1 MVTLKH
7 DGFRKVREGLT
18 SLEEVIQICGDI
30 SSVSEKRPAPGV
42 APATVALAGAASE
55 E

>member
-1 MVTLKH
+1 MITLKH

-30 SSVSEKRPAPGV
+30 TDSFDRKLV
-42 APATVALAGAASE
+42 AAVAEAAATPTT
-55 E
+55 